1 MMIPFKLPE
10 SLAISKTA
18 VSPRVYGVRGEYFI
32 ISNSERFFTELPV
45 KPEDS
50 LSESIGYR
58 MVKQKLDQHFPGN
71 TFALDYWDFSRLIEE
86 SGLRFEDSNF
96 SGTLR
101 VLGASSFD
109 DLFRSIAEDLGPV
122 GGAVSKNDDGFRLDY
137 LMLTRR

>member
-1 MMIPFKLPE
+1 
-10 SLAISKTA
+10 
-18 VSPRVYGVRGEYFI
+18 
-32 ISNSERFFTELPV
+32 
-45 KPEDS
+45 
-50 LSESIGYR
+50 